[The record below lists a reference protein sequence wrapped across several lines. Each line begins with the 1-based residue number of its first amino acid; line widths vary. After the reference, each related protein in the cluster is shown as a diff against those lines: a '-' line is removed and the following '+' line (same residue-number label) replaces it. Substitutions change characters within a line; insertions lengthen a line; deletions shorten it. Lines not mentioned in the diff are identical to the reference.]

1 MTRWKFDD
9 AIMALICAWNDSVV
23 FDKFSA
29 IFLGPSQ
36 YNMIEDFGN
45 K

>member
-1 MTRWKFDD
+1 
-9 AIMALICAWNDSVV
+9 MALICAWNDVV

-36 YNMIEDFGN
+36 YNIIEDFGN